1 MKSKI
6 TLIILLVIIFFFA
19 ALSFYFGYNYFNE
32 KSTVN
37 AQNEQIEVLKSYQK
51 GTEETTESQVQ
62 VVEKNSIAKI
72 DDSKIDKSKRD
83 YIKTIVELPFLEG
96 YEEPFRWVKGPITS
110 YSTVSTD
117 VYTYDYQVEYN
128 NKKYMVSDTA
138 GIEQLEYYTVGGTT
152 VQYAVV
158 LLSDGTLKYT
168 KVDMQNKAD
177 LEFKD
182 YELKDVVKLVQCFA
196 TTEQRVT
203 NCLCAITSDGVTHI
217 LPYPLGE

>member
-1 MKSKI
+1 M
-6 TLIILLVIIFFFA
+6 
-19 ALSFYFGYNYFNE
+19 
-32 KSTVN
+32 
-37 AQNEQIEVLKSYQK
+37 LKSYQK

-168 KVDMQNKAD
+168 KVDVQNKAD

-182 YELKDVVKLVQCFA
+182 YDLKDVVKLVQCFA

>member
-72 DDSKIDKSKRD
+72 EIGRASCR
-83 YIKTIVELPFLEG
+83 E
-96 YEEPFRWVKGPITS
+96 
-110 YSTVSTD
+110 
-117 VYTYDYQVEYN
+117 
-128 NKKYMVSDTA
+128 
-138 GIEQLEYYTVGGTT
+138 
-152 VQYAVV
+152 
-158 LLSDGTLKYT
+158 
-168 KVDMQNKAD
+168 
-177 LEFKD
+177 
-182 YELKDVVKLVQCFA
+182 
-196 TTEQRVT
+196 RV
-203 NCLCAITSDGVTHI
+203 
-217 LPYPLGE
+217 

>member
-6 TLIILLVIIFFFA
+6 TLVILLVIIFFFA

-83 YIKTIVELPFLEG
+83 YIKTIVELPSLEG
-96 YEEPFRWVKGPITS
+96 SQETFSWIKGPRTS
-110 YSTVSTD
+110 YSTVSAD
-117 VYTYDYQVEYN
+117 VYTYDYQVQYN
-128 NKKYMVSDTA
+128 NKKYIVSDTA
-138 GIEQLEYYTVGGTT
+138 DIEQLEYYGVGGPMI
-152 VQYAVV
+152 QYLVV

-182 YELKDVVKLVQCFA
+182 YELKDVVKLVHCFA
-196 TTEQRVT
+196 MTEQRRT
-203 NCLCAITSDGVTHI
+203 TCLCAITSDGVTHI